1 MKEKIISRLR
11 EEEARHGFRI
21 LYACESG
28 SRAWGFASA
37 DSDYDVRFI
46 FAWPEERYLSVT
58 EPTQTLDYG
67 IDEDL
72 IDLSGWELRKSL
84 RLFRNTNGALFEWL
98 HSPIVYF
105 SKDSVLK
112 EWRDLAAEYF
122 VPANSLAHYLGMSG
136 GSWER
141 IAESDETTAKK
152 YLYTLRS
159 ILAGRFVVEK
169 KRPIPVPFAELCD
182 DVLFNVEVKEAIDTM
197 ISCKA
202 GGAEGDLI
210 PRIPVLDDFIISERA
225 SLADSLGEL
234 ERSEVPAAPLDDFF
248 RRIISDDE

>member
-21 LYACESG
+21 IYACESG

-46 FAWPEERYLSVT
+46 FVWPEERYLSVI
-58 EPTQTLDYG
+58 EPIQTLDYG
-67 IDEDL
+67 IDDDL

-84 RLFRNTNGALFEWL
+84 RLFRSTNGALFEWL
-98 HSPIVYF
+98 HSPIVY
-105 SKDSVLK
+105 SEEDCILK
-112 EWRDLAAEYF
+112 EWRELAAEYF

-152 YLYTLRS
+152 YLYTLRA
-159 ILAGRFVVEK
+159 ILAGRFVLEK
-169 KRPIPVPFAELCD
+169 KRSIPVPFAELCEA
-182 DVLFNVEVKEAIDTM
+182 VLSTDEVQKQST
-197 ISCKA
+197 
-202 GGAEGDLI
+202 
-210 PRIPVLDDFIISERA
+210 P
-225 SLADSLGEL
+225 
-234 ERSEVPAAPLDDFF
+234 
-248 RRIISDDE
+248 